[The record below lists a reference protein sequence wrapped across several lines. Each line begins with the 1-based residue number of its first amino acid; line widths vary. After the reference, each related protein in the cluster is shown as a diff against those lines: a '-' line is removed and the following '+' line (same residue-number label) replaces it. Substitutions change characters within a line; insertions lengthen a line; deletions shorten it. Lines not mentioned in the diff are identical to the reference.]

1 MRKLRMSELNRLSV
15 SEFKEE
21 EKFPFRIA
29 LDEVRSLLNV
39 GSVFRTADAFR
50 CEKIYLGGLSPT
62 PSKEMRKTALG
73 ATESVNWES
82 LADGLGSLETLK
94 NEGYQIWAVEQCEGS
109 VDLRNWEPDLNQKQ
123 IFVFGNE
130 VSGVSDEVLAFCDGA
145 IEIPQF
151 GTKHSLNIAVSAGV
165 VLWDYIRRIK
175 A

>member
-50 CEKIYLGGLSPT
+50 CEKIYLGGLSPK

-82 LADGLGSLETLK
+82 LPDGLNSLKTLK
-94 NEGYQIWAVEQCEGS
+94 EEGYQIWAVEQCEGS
-109 VDLRNWEPDLNQKQ
+109 VDLRHWEPNLDQKQ

-130 VSGVSDEVLAFCDGA
+130 VSGVSDEVLDFCDGA